1 MASKRVM
8 VCDAASA
15 NVATIKASCGD
26 NGAYGMKSEAS
37 DPHQIEPWFQ
47 NPFDPSRR
55 ILWVIC
61 PSHQVIHSIL
71 FHMYI

>member
-1 MASKRVM
+1 MYMMA
-8 VCDAASA
+8 CDTASA

-47 NPFDPSRR
+47 NPFDPS
-55 ILWVIC
+55 
-61 PSHQVIHSIL
+61 
-71 FHMYI
+71 